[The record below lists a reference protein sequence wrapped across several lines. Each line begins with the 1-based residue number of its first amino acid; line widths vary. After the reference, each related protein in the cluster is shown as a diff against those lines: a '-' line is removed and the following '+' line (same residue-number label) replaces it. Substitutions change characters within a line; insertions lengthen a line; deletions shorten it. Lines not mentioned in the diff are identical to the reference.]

1 MKMSRYINSIFVLLT
16 ILMFSFILPLK
27 SSEFKITV
35 SGVDHDYLNDG
46 LKPSE
51 FAELKIESKY
61 DSIVIDS
68 FQITLARGNRA
79 IDISTVKSNKFNLRK
94 YISYARSGDRIVIE
108 IKKSN
113 ENNGSSLPSIS
124 VITIKVN

>member
-1 MKMSRYINSIFVLLT
+1 
-16 ILMFSFILPLK
+16 MFSFILPLK